1 MFTWREVHAF
11 LSLFGT
17 PRHLRPRYNVA
28 PSQNV
33 AAVRL
38 EHGERRLSMLRWGL
52 IPGWSRDP
60 SIAHKL
66 INARAETA
74 SARPAFRAAW
84 KARRRC
90 LIPVEAF
97 YEWTGRGASRQPW
110 LIAMEDGHLFAMAA
124 LWERWTVR
132 EGAVLKGSLSEF
144 APGDA
149 IETFTLLTT
158 AANATVAPVHHRMP
172 VIVPPERFDPW
183 LSGED
188 VALDP
193 YPPESMTARPVST
206 FVNQPANDDLR
217 CIEPVT
223 LE

>member
-11 LSLFGT
+11 LSLFGK
-17 PRHLRPRYNVA
+17 PRNSRSRYNVA

-33 AAVRL
+33 AGVRL
-38 EHGERRLSMLRWGL
+38 EHGERRLSMLRRGL
-52 IPGWSRDP
+52 IPGWARDP
-60 SIAHKL
+60 SIGHKL
-66 INARAETA
+66 INARAETV
-74 SARPAFRAAW
+74 SDRPAFRAAW
-84 KARRRC
+84 KARRRR
-90 LIPVEAF
+90 LVPAEAF
-97 YEWTGRGASRQPW
+97 YEWSGRGASRQPW
-110 LIAMEDGHLFAMAA
+110 RIATEDGHLFATAA
-124 LWERWTVR
+124 PWERWTVR
-132 EGAVLKGSLSEF
+132 EGAVLKGSLAAL

-206 FVNQPANDDLR
+206 FVNQPANDDPR